1 MILFGA
7 CLESVNNRSN
17 YFFVS
22 PKSSIKHTSVWYRIS
37 FFGEFLMFIFV
48 LSNYRVRTLNKLYI
62 GFSSILFQI
71 HRPIPYAS
79 ISHMLPY

>member
-22 PKSSIKHTSVWYRIS
+22 TKSSIKHTSVRYRIS
-37 FFGEFLMFIFV
+37 FFGEFFNV
-48 LSNYRVRTLNKLYI
+48 YYPYYKVRPLNKLYI
-62 GFSSILFQI
+62 GFSSILFKI
-71 HRPIPYAS
+71 YRPIPYAS